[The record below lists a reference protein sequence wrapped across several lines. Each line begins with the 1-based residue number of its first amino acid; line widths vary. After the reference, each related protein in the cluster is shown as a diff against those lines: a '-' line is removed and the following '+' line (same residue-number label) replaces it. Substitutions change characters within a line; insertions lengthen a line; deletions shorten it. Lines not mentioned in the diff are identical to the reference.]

1 MEKNQSYETFFRDL
15 NFVDPNLLINYQLPI
30 RNELIIPQNKKDIK
44 LLELWQLWLKRE
56 KIANTR
62 LFYNTKIMT
71 RINALAAQIIG
82 QAIVY
87 TMPDFR

>member
-1 MEKNQSYETFFRDL
+1 MLKFRSAYTKE
-15 NFVDPNLLINYQLPI
+15 PTLIN
-30 RNELIIPQNKKDIK
+30 

-56 KIANTR
+56 KIAITR